1 MGPTAMLGPSQVH
14 GTTRKSPTFNS
25 ALILFSRFTADDPF
39 VDPPPRAQPV
49 PYLYPTEEPLEYV
62 AASSPLS
69 DTDGVDHQARSSRA
83 FHIQRPHCNAAPI
96 RT

>member
-1 MGPTAMLGPSQVH
+1 MLGPSQAH
-14 GTTRKSPTFNS
+14 GITHKPPTFGP
-25 ALILFSRFTADDPF
+25 ALTLFARFTAEDPF

-49 PYLYPTEEPLEYV
+49 PYLYPTEEPPEYV
-62 AASSPLS
+62 TAPSPLS
-69 DTDGVDHQARSSRA
+69 GTDGVDHQARSGGA